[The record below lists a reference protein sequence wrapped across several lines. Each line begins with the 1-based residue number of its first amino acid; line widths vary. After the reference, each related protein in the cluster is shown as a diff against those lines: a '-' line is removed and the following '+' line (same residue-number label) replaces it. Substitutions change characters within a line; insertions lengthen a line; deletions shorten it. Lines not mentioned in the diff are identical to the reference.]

1 MLVDLIQNH
10 RKSFKIIII
19 NLIVSLSILFAMN
32 ILNSVKEV
40 IVNDEWFAEVQIG
53 EYTLNCRIAGMEN
66 DGETIILLH
75 GFPET
80 SYMWINLIKVLAEK
94 GYRVIAPDQRGYS
107 PNARP
112 TFIKEY
118 SLKHTSSD
126 VLAIANAYNLQRFHL
141 VGHDWGASVGWAF
154 VAEYPERLYSW
165 TSLSIPHMKAFQE
178 AYRSDFDQQ
187 RRSKYIGFFN
197 MPFFPELYLSF
208 NDYNNLKNI
217 WRAHGDEEKEAYL
230 SVFRQSGALRSAL
243 NWYRANIGRRR
254 NPSDHINFGI
264 VRVPTLLIWGNMDM
278 AIGRKSIDLNKQYM
292 AGPYNF
298 LELYVGHWLIQESFD
313 DVSKAIIN
321 HIKTYSLVYYEP
333 QLGKKEEKIKKGR
346 FSALFCFNIIFLS
359 YLPLPQRE
367 CRMKRRA
374 RARWISIISNCLAVN
389 TACFSS

>member
-32 ILNSVKEV
+32 NQNSVKEV

-80 SYMWINLIKVLAEK
+80 SYMWINLMKVLAEK

-278 AIGRKSIDLNKQYM
+278 AIGRKSIDLNEQYM

-321 HIKTYSLVYYEP
+321 HIKTYSLEYYEP
-333 QLGKKEEKIKKGR
+333 QLGKRNK
-346 FSALFCFNIIFLS
+346 
-359 YLPLPQRE
+359 
-367 CRMKRRA
+367 
-374 RARWISIISNCLAVN
+374 
-389 TACFSS
+389 

>member
-32 ILNSVKEV
+32 NQNSVKEV
-40 IVNDEWFAEVQIG
+40 IVNNEWFAEVQIG

-80 SYMWINLIKVLAEK
+80 SYMWINLMKVLAEK

-230 SVFRQSGALRSAL
+230 SVFRQSGTLRSAL

-278 AIGRKSIDLNKQYM
+278 AIGRKSIDLNEQYM
-292 AGPYNF
+292 AGPYKF

-333 QLGKKEEKIKKGR
+333 QLGKRKK
-346 FSALFCFNIIFLS
+346 
-359 YLPLPQRE
+359 
-367 CRMKRRA
+367 
-374 RARWISIISNCLAVN
+374 
-389 TACFSS
+389 

>member
-32 ILNSVKEV
+32 NQNSVKEV

-80 SYMWINLIKVLAEK
+80 SYMWINLMKVLAEK

-278 AIGRKSIDLNKQYM
+278 AIGRKSIDLNEQYM

-321 HIKTYSLVYYEP
+321 HIKTYSLEYYEP
-333 QLGKKEEKIKKGR
+333 QLGEKEKIKKGH
-346 FSALFCFNIIFLS
+346 FSTPFYFNIIFLS
-359 YLPLPQRE
+359 L
-367 CRMKRRA
+367 
-374 RARWISIISNCLAVN
+374 S
-389 TACFSS
+389 TSSPASMPHEATSQSTVDFYDF

>member
-32 ILNSVKEV
+32 NQNSVKEV
-40 IVNDEWFAEVQIG
+40 IVNNEWFAEVQIG

-80 SYMWINLIKVLAEK
+80 SYMWINLMKVLAEK

-230 SVFRQSGALRSAL
+230 SVFRQSGTLRSAL

-254 NPSDHINFGI
+254 NLPVII
-264 VRVPTLLIWGNMDM
+264 LILVLLEYLHYSSGVTWIWP
-278 AIGRKSIDLNKQYM
+278 L
-292 AGPYNF
+292 
-298 LELYVGHWLIQESFD
+298 VESLL
-313 DVSKAIIN
+313 
-321 HIKTYSLVYYEP
+321 T
-333 QLGKKEEKIKKGR
+333 
-346 FSALFCFNIIFLS
+346 
-359 YLPLPQRE
+359 
-367 CRMKRRA
+367 
-374 RARWISIISNCLAVN
+374 
-389 TACFSS
+389 